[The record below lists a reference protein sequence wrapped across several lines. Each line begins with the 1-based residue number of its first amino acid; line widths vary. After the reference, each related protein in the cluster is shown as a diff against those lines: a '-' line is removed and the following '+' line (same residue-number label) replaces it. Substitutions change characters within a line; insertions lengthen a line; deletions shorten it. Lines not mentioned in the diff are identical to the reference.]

1 LDRKMSRSTVV
12 EILGQEYR
20 VKGDSD
26 AERIAMVGRYV
37 DQKMRQLTKGSSL
50 ASSTKVAILA
60 ALNIADELYEERQ
73 RASERLREVDERIRA
88 MRTSLEE
95 SLQV

>member
-1 LDRKMSRSTVV
+1 MNKSTVV

-26 AERIAMVGRYV
+26 ADRIEKVGRYV

-60 ALNIADELYEERQ
+60 ALNIADELYEEKQ
-73 RASERLREVDERIRA
+73 KTSELLQQVDERIRA
-88 MRTSLEE
+88 LTTLLEE
-95 SLQV
+95 PLPK